1 VIELPIMS
9 EVITQKN
16 ELSHV
21 DVAASETTS
30 ETVHETDAGVLGTFG
45 LRGDLF
51 VAQLVN
57 FLLVLIVL
65 WRFVY
70 KPIFAIL
77 DAREKSIA
85 KSVKDVE
92 DISARVKASESER
105 VAMMNDA
112 RKEAQAIIEAAMRE
126 TDMRKNEM
134 IEAAKREVERV
145 IARGKDQLAAEREA
159 AMVDM
164 RKDIIDIA
172 VRAAA
177 KIATEGMTQKKS
189 QSLAEEV
196 VRKLT

>member
-1 VIELPIMS
+1 MS
-9 EVITQKN
+9 EAIEN
-16 ELSHV
+16 EILKTGIEEPEP
-21 DVAASETTS
+21 AASETA
-30 ETVHETDAGVLGTFG
+30 HEADPGVLGTFG

-51 VAQLVN
+51 AAQLIN

-77 DAREKSIA
+77 DSREKSIA
-85 KSVKDVE
+85 KSMKDVE
-92 DISARVKASESER
+92 DIAARMKSSEAER
-105 VAMMNDA
+105 IAMMNDA
-112 RKEAQAIIEAAMRE
+112 RKESQAIIEAAMHE
-126 TDMRKNEM
+126 TDVRKNEM
-134 IEAAKREVERV
+134 IESAKREVERV
-145 IARGKDQLAAEREA
+145 IAHGKEQLAAEREA
-159 AMVDM
+159 SMVEM
-164 RKDIIDIA
+164 RKEIIDIA

>member
-1 VIELPIMS
+1 MS
-9 EVITQKN
+9 EAIEN
-16 ELSHV
+16 EILKTGTEVPES
-21 DVAASETTS
+21 TTS
-30 ETVHETDAGVLGTFG
+30 EEVHEADPGILGTFG

-51 VAQLVN
+51 AAQLIN

-70 KPIFAIL
+70 KPVFAIL

-92 DISARVKASESER
+92 EISARIKASESER

-112 RKEAQAIIEAAMRE
+112 RKEAQAIIESAMRE
-126 TDMRKNEM
+126 TDVRKNDM
-134 IEAAKREVERV
+134 IESAKREVERV
-145 IARGKDQLAAEREA
+145 IVRGKEQLEAEREA
-159 AMVDM
+159 SLVEM
-164 RKDIIDIA
+164 RKEIIDIA

>member
-1 VIELPIMS
+1 MS
-9 EVITQKN
+9 EVIEN
-16 ELSHV
+16 EMLKT
-21 DVAASETTS
+21 DVEEPTATETA
-30 ETVHETDAGVLGTFG
+30 HEADPGVLGTFG

-51 VAQLVN
+51 AAQLIN

-70 KPIFAIL
+70 KPIFAVL

-92 DISARVKASESER
+92 EISARVKASEAER
-105 VAMMNDA
+105 TAMLNDA
-112 RKEAQAIIEAAMRE
+112 RKEAQAIIESAMRE
-126 TDMRKNEM
+126 TDARKNEM
-134 IEAAKREVERV
+134 IESAKREVERV
-145 IARGKDQLAAEREA
+145 IVRGKEQLVAEREA
-159 AMVDM
+159 AMLEM

>member
-1 VIELPIMS
+1 MS
-9 EVITQKN
+9 EAIEN
-16 ELSHV
+16 EMLKTGIEEQGS
-21 DVAASETTS
+21 TTS
-30 ETVHETDAGVLGTFG
+30 ETTHEADPGVLGTFG

-51 VAQLVN
+51 AAQLIN

-77 DAREKSIA
+77 DSREKSIA
-85 KSVKDVE
+85 KSMKDVE
-92 DISARVKASESER
+92 DIAARVKSSEAER
-105 VAMMNDA
+105 TAMMNDA
-112 RKEAQAIIEAAMRE
+112 RKESQAIIEAAMRE
-126 TDMRKNEM
+126 TDVRKNDM
-134 IEAAKREVERV
+134 IESAKREVERV
-145 IARGKDQLAAEREA
+145 IAHGKEQLAAEREA
-159 AMVDM
+159 SMVEM
-164 RKDIIDIA
+164 RKEIIDIA